1 MRIDFRQ
8 KNPPTLAMVEY
19 AQAIHARVWDH
30 ISEVEFREIISS
42 YDKCHAYIGK
52 WCLEYRR
59 LVRRYQNSR
68 PVYMD
73 GCLINLPEYDLI

>member
-19 AQAIHARVWDH
+19 AQAIHERVWDH
-30 ISEVEFREIISS
+30 TSEAEFRDILSS
-42 YDKCHAYIGK
+42 YAKCHAYIGK

-59 LVRRYQNSR
+59 LVRRYQDSR
-68 PVYMD
+68 PVHMASY
-73 GCLINLPEYDLI
+73 LINLPECDLF